1 MNNLIDQEVKIKKT
15 GRKAIVVDHI
25 DNHFALSYLDGK
37 EVLNK
42 TYDCGAKGYFP
53 KKDTDHSD
61 CNNCSYGFFHRSQ
74 LEI

>member
-42 TYDCGAKGYFP
+42 TYDLSLIHISEPTRPY
-53 KKDTDHSD
+53 
-61 CNNCSYGFFHRSQ
+61 
-74 LEI
+74 